1 MPSERPA
8 VHRRPEPT
16 SNDSRQTRTGAT
28 AAAAAAARR
37 RTNGRA
43 CIVCHQRKVR
53 CDILEKGIPCSNCQ
67 SQDKSTSCRIYEK
80 KKTRSTLARINR
92 PSNIPLQPRHNAQ
105 QPVTAPATPTPT
117 PQWPGISSDGSTDP
131 IPRPSSSSADNRT
144 RYHHNDSPSTIHGS
158 AAGNCEDEQAT
169 RNLAEFI
176 DQEEVRVAEISR
188 SARLY
193 FIGTEFSNMNYLV
206 RQRARQPDQN
216 VLHFGS
222 HPLARKIPS
231 VPQEA
236 LQLPPKALAD
246 ELVEAYFAH
255 VNRGFPILD
264 EVEFMARYNGTDSH
278 RQVSLPILN
287 AVFLVGAHVLSC
299 HREDVK
305 AIKFDFFRRAKL
317 LFDCRFEQHRES
329 YLQVALLLTWQ
340 CDNLED
346 IVSNSWHWVGV
357 AARTAMGMGM
367 HRDAAPSS
375 LNAMDKRQW
384 VRLWWSI
391 FQFDVMVSASY
402 GRPQAINLDDSDV
415 PMLQESHF
423 DGIPHANCA
432 FAIQHTQLCIIFS
445 KAMKGRVAIRA
456 SPADRA
462 QATKQADEELA
473 QFITQLPES
482 LRLSVSE
489 PDIWQAT
496 LHLSYNNFLILLHR
510 PPPRQDPRQ
519 FSLDIATDLSICG
532 DAVVAINSVLESL
545 RSRNLLCDLWLPSI
559 HVLFTALLHVATELN
574 SANPLV
580 AAKSLRMFDSLLVTL
595 RELSH
600 HWLYAE
606 SLLRLFEERT
616 MWNRPRTNLD
626 GSAETSAARG
636 PPRSNDG
643 PQSDGFGRFSLR
655 PDPLGTSTG
664 IPQSPAGGV
673 AATGFQTP
681 PGTSGLDQREQLS
694 GPGLP
699 HGQAGPQY
707 AFNYDFGGAMTGQGA
722 GTTSRD
728 IAQGSIPYS
737 DGFIGNGM
745 GLAEGGQGMDLLP
758 VPSAL
763 EFLLAGM
770 DNEYDF

>member
-1 MPSERPA
+1 MSPEGPA
-8 VHRRPEPT
+8 VHRDPEPI
-16 SNDSRQTRTGAT
+16 SNDSRQSRTGAV
-28 AAAAAAARR
+28 RR

-67 SQDKSTSCRIYEK
+67 SQDRSNCRLYEK
-80 KKTRSTLARINR
+80 KKTRTTLAHINR
-92 PSNIPLQPRHNAQ
+92 PTNIPLQPRQRGQ

-117 PQWPGISSDGSTDP
+117 PQWPGISTDGSTDP

-158 AAGNCEDEQAT
+158 AAGTCEDEQAT

-176 DQEEVRVAEISR
+176 DQDEVRVGEITR
-188 SARLY
+188 AARLY
-193 FIGTEFSNMNYLV
+193 YIGTEFSNLNYLV

-246 ELVEAYFAH
+246 ELVRAYFIH
-255 VNRGFPILD
+255 VNKGFPIVD
-264 EVEFMARYNGTDSH
+264 EEEFMDRYNGTDAY
-278 RQVSLPILN
+278 RQISLPLFH
-287 AVFLVGAHVLSC
+287 AVCLVGAHVLSPR
-299 HREDVK
+299 REDVK

-367 HRDAAPSS
+367 HRDTAPSS
-375 LNAMDKRQW
+375 LNTMDKSQW
-384 VRLWWSI
+384 VRLWWSV

-402 GRPQAINLDDSDV
+402 GRPQAINLDESDA
-415 PMLQESHF
+415 PMLHEKHF
-423 DGIPHANCA
+423 NGIPQANCA

-462 QATKQADEELA
+462 QVTKQADEELA

-482 LRLSVSE
+482 LRLSLPE

-510 PPPRQDPRQ
+510 PPPRQDPKH
-519 FSLDIATDLSICG
+519 FSPDTATDLSICG
-532 DAVVAINSVLESL
+532 DAIAAINSIFESL
-545 RSRNLLCDLWLPSI
+545 RSRNLLCDLWLPAV
-559 HVLFTALLHVATELN
+559 HVLFTALLHVASELN

-580 AAKSLRMFDSLLVTL
+580 AAKSLRMFDCLLVTL
-595 RELSH
+595 RELSR

-616 MWNRPRTNLD
+616 MWNRPRTNPD
-626 GSAETSAARG
+626 GSAEASVARG
-636 PPRSNDG
+636 PQRSNDG
-643 PQSDGFGRFSLR
+643 PQNEGLERFSLR
-655 PDPLGTSTG
+655 PDPLVTSSG
-664 IPQSPAGGV
+664 IPQSPAAGIV
-673 AATGFQTP
+673 NTGFQTSSR
-681 PGTSGLDQREQLS
+681 TSGLGHREQLS
-694 GPGLP
+694 GQGLP
-699 HGQAGPQY
+699 HGQAGPPY
-707 AFNYDFGGAMTGQGA
+707 TFNYDFGGAIAGQGA
-722 GTTSRD
+722 GNTSRD
-728 IAQGSIPYS
+728 IAQGGIPYS
-737 DGFIGNGM
+737 DGFIDNGM
-745 GLAEGGQGMDLLP
+745 DMTENGQALDLLP

-770 DNEYDF
+770 DGEYDF

>member
-1 MPSERPA
+1 MSPERPA
-8 VHRRPEPT
+8 EHRHPEPA
-16 SNDSRQTRTGAT
+16 SNDSRQPRTGP
-28 AAAAAAARR
+28 ARR

-67 SQDKSTSCRIYEK
+67 SQDRSNCRLYEK

-92 PSNIPLQPRHNAQ
+92 PTNIPLQPRHRGQ

-117 PQWPGISSDGSTDP
+117 PQWPGISTDGSTDP
-131 IPRPSSSSADNRT
+131 IPRPSSSSADNRA

-176 DQEEVRVAEISR
+176 DQDEVRVGEITR
-188 SARLY
+188 AARLY
-193 FIGTEFSNMNYLV
+193 YIGTEFSNLNYLV

-216 VLHFGS
+216 VVHFGS

-246 ELVEAYFAH
+246 ELVRAYFTH
-255 VNRGFPILD
+255 VNRGFPVVD
-264 EVEFMARYNGTDSH
+264 EEEFMARYNGTDAY
-278 RQVSLPILN
+278 RQISLPLFH
-287 AVFLVGAHVLSC
+287 AVCLVGAHVLSSR
-299 HREDVK
+299 REDVK

-375 LNAMDKRQW
+375 LNTMDKSQW
-384 VRLWWSI
+384 VRLWWSV

-402 GRPQAINLDDSDV
+402 GRPQAINLDESDA
-415 PMLQESHF
+415 PMLHEKHF

-462 QATKQADEELA
+462 QVTKQADEELA

-482 LRLSVSE
+482 LRLSFPE

-510 PPPRQDPRQ
+510 PPPRQDPKH
-519 FSLDIATDLSICG
+519 FSPDTATDMSICG
-532 DAVVAINSVLESL
+532 DAVAAINSIFESL
-545 RSRNLLCDLWLPSI
+545 RSRDLLCDLWLPAV
-559 HVLFTALLHVATELN
+559 HVLFTALLHVASELN

-580 AAKSLRMFDSLLVTL
+580 AAKSLRMFDCLLVTL
-595 RELSH
+595 RELSR

-616 MWNRPRTNLD
+616 MWNRPRANLD
-626 GSAETSAARG
+626 GSAEASVARG
-636 PPRSNDG
+636 PQRSNEGPQNDG
-643 PQSDGFGRFSLR
+643 PERFSLR
-655 PDPLGTSTG
+655 PDPLATSSG
-664 IPQSPAGGV
+664 IPQSPAGGI
-673 AATGFQTP
+673 AATGFQTSSRA
-681 PGTSGLDQREQLS
+681 PGLGHREQLP
-694 GPGLP
+694 GQGLP
-699 HGQAGPQY
+699 HGQAGPPY
-707 AFNYDFGGAMTGQGA
+707 AFNYDFGGAMAGQGA
-722 GTTSRD
+722 GNTSRD
-728 IAQGSIPYS
+728 IAQGVIPYS
-737 DGFIGNGM
+737 DGFIDNGM
-745 GLAEGGQGMDLLP
+745 DMAESGQGLDLLP

-770 DNEYDF
+770 DGEYDF

>member
-1 MPSERPA
+1 MRLTVQTGEPALSAISERFD
-8 VHRRPEPT
+8 R
-16 SNDSRQTRTGAT
+16 
-28 AAAAAAARR
+28 
-37 RTNGRA
+37 
-43 CIVCHQRKVR
+43 
-53 CDILEKGIPCSNCQ
+53 SNCQ
-67 SQDKSTSCRIYEK
+67 LYEK
-80 KKTRSTLARINR
+80 KKTRSTLAQLNR
-92 PSNIPLQPRHNAQ
+92 PTNIPLQPRHRGQ

-117 PQWPGISSDGSTDP
+117 SRWPGISTDGSTDP
-131 IPRPSSSSADNRT
+131 IPRPSSSSANNRS
-144 RYHHNDSPSTIHGS
+144 RYHHNNSPSTIHGP

-176 DQEEVRVAEISR
+176 DQDEVRVGEITR

-193 FIGTEFSNMNYLV
+193 YIGTEFSNLNYLV

-236 LQLPPKALAD
+236 LQLPPKVLVD
-246 ELVEAYFAH
+246 ELVRAYFTH
-255 VNRGFPILD
+255 VNRGFPLVD
-264 EVEFMARYNGTDSH
+264 EEEFMARYNGTDAY
-278 RQVSLPILN
+278 RQLSLPLLN
-287 AVFLVGAHVLSC
+287 AVCLVGAHVLSSR
-299 HREDVK
+299 REDVK

-375 LNAMDKRQW
+375 LNAMDKSQW
-384 VRLWWSI
+384 VRLWWSV

-402 GRPQAINLDDSDV
+402 GRPQA
-415 PMLQESHF
+415 M
-423 DGIPHANCA
+423 
-432 FAIQHTQLCIIFS
+432 
-445 KAMKGRVAIRA
+445 AMKGRVAIRA

-482 LRLSVSE
+482 LRLSLPE

-510 PPPRQDPRQ
+510 PPPRQDPKH
-519 FSLDIATDLSICG
+519 FSLDTATDLSICG
-532 DAVVAINSVLESL
+532 DAVVAINSIFDSL
-545 RSRNLLCDLWLPSI
+545 RSRNLLCDLWLPSV
-559 HVLFTALLHVATELN
+559 HVLFTTLLHVASELN

-580 AAKSLRMFDSLLVTL
+580 AAKSLRIFDCLLVTL
-595 RELSH
+595 RELSR

-626 GSAETSAARG
+626 GSAEVSVVRG
-636 PPRSNDG
+636 LHRPNDG
-643 PQSDGFGRFSLR
+643 PQNDGLERFSLR
-655 PDPLGTSTG
+655 PDPLGTSSG
-664 IPQSPAGGV
+664 ISQNPGGGI
-673 AATGFQTP
+673 AATGFQN
-681 PGTSGLDQREQLS
+681 REQLS
-694 GPGLP
+694 GQSLS
-699 HGQAGPQY
+699 HGQAGPPY
-707 AFNYDFGGAMTGQGA
+707 AFNYDFGGAMAGQGA
-722 GTTSRD
+722 GNTSRD
-728 IAQGSIPYS
+728 IAQGGIPYS
-737 DGFIGNGM
+737 DGFIDNGM
-745 GLAEGGQGMDLLP
+745 DMTEGGQALDLLP

-770 DNEYDF
+770 DGEYDF